1 MKVDSISHYHSELDV
16 SSSGQSETEN
26 NISNSE
32 LENEHSD
39 VKSTSNPT
47 DGSEV
52 DKDELIGLLDRV
64 NQYAEIQQVNLR
76 LKVDESIDR
85 IIVSVLDQKSGEV
98 IRQIPSEHAIKQA
111 KDIDAALKEFLSPS
125 ADRVISLLSDKV

>member
-1 MKVDSISHYHSELDV
+1 MKIDSISHYHSGLDV
-16 SSSGQSETEN
+16 SNSGQSETEN

-32 LENEHSD
+32 LENEHSE
-39 VKSTSNPT
+39 VKGTSNPT
-47 DGSEV
+47 DVSKV
-52 DKDELIGLLDRV
+52 DKDELIGLLDQV